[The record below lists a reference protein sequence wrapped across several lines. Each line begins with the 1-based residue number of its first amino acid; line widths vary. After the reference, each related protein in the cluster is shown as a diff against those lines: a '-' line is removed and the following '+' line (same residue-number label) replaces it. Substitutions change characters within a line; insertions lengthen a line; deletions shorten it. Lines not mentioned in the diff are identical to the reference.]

1 MLKGS
6 KKYRDKM
13 ILPTSSIKTENTE
26 NYEIK
31 PQDDYERLYELEKY
45 MVPLGI
51 ELLKKLQDKYGTIE
65 K

>member
-13 ILPTSSIKTENTE
+13 ILPASSIKTENTE

-51 ELLKKLQDKYGTIE
+51 ELL
-65 K
+65 